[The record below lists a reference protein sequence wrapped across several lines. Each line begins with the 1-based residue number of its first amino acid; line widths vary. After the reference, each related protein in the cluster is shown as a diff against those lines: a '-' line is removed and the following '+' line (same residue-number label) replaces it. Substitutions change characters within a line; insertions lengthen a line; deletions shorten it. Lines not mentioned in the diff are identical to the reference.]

1 MKLPSL
7 GVLWQNFKSVVVR
20 FPLQVLIALVAT
32 GVWCYLAGHG
42 IKMDMNQHLLKLL
55 LLCNLGLTLLLA
67 LDTYAESRSLSSTSK
82 WLMRASGLAFLAALY
97 FLIDPFK
104 YLIDVFRVALFAFA
118 FHLLVAFAPFIKR
131 GNLNGFWQYNKTLF
145 LRFLISA
152 FYAAVLYAGLAIALF
167 AIDGL
172 FNVSIHSDVYLRLFI
187 VLSAGFTTIFFL
199 AGVPINFQALDEEQ
213 SYPKGLKIFTQYV
226 LIPLMTIYL
235 AILLV
240 YEVKIA
246 INWELPKGLVSTL
259 ILGYAVF
266 GVLSLLL
273 IYPIKEKDGNGWI
286 KLFSRFFYLMMI
298 PLIVLLILAV
308 IKRVGN
314 YGITESRYIL
324 IILATWLTGITGYF
338 LFSKK
343 QNIKVIPVSLFVLA
357 ILSIYGPQSAFSV
370 SRVSQTARLKKL
382 MASKDSAD
390 REEVPAVLRY
400 LVDRHGLTSL
410 QEFTSANLK
419 EVEEK
424 IYIKAEE
431 NKLRNY
437 EIESEKID
445 TAFALLKVK
454 NIDHSIWAK
463 YVTFNNANGLV
474 DVSGYGGMMDLN
486 SYSKELNIF
495 NGDTFEIEKAQR
507 GEKKEHYKDEVDKLV
522 VKVGGKEV
530 AVFNIDS
537 LARELVMKNEQKGF
551 QKNDRET
558 FTVPYALM
566 QLKKQTPK
574 YNFTFVAR
582 NLSGNY
588 QKDEKIF
595 NWLNFD
601 GYLLI
606 KKN

>member
-1 MKLPSL
+1 MKLPSVS
-7 GVLWQNFKSVVVR
+7 VLWQNFKSVVFR
-20 FPLQVLIALVAT
+20 FPLQVLMALVAT

-42 IKMDMNQHLLKLL
+42 VEMELNQQLIKLL

-67 LDTYAESRSLSSTSK
+67 LDTYAEGHSLSLTSK
-82 WLMRASGLAFLAALY
+82 WLMRVLGLVFLAALY

-152 FYAAVLYAGLAIALF
+152 FYAAVLFAGLAVALF
-167 AIDGL
+167 AINGL
-172 FNVSIHSDVYLRLFI
+172 FSVAIRSDVYLRLFI

-199 AGVPINFQALDEEQ
+199 GGVPVNFQSLDEEH

-266 GVLSLLL
+266 GMLSLLL

-286 KLFSRFFYLMMI
+286 RLFSRFFYLMMI

-324 IILATWLTGITGYF
+324 IILTTWLTGITGYF
-338 LFSKK
+338 LWSKK

-357 ILSIYGPQSAFSV
+357 ILSIYGPQSAFSI
-370 SRVSQTARLKKL
+370 SRVSQTARLKEL
-382 MASKDSAD
+382 MASKNTVDK
-390 REEVPAVLRY
+390 EKIPAVVRY

-410 QEFTSANLK
+410 QGFTSVNLK

-424 IYIKAEE
+424 IYVKAEK
-431 NKLRNY
+431 NKSRSY
-437 EIESEKID
+437 EIDNEKID

-454 NIDHSIWAK
+454 DIDNSVWPK
-463 YVTFNNANGLV
+463 YMTFNSADGVVNLQGY
-474 DVSGYGGMMDLN
+474 DVMIDLN
-486 SYSKELNIF
+486 NYSQQPNIF
-495 NGDTFEIEKAQR
+495 NGDKFEVMKGEREEIKAHHKMKVEKLTLKIAGQ
-507 GEKKEHYKDEVDKLV
+507 EA
-522 VKVGGKEV
+522 

-537 LARELVMKNEQKGF
+537 LAKELVLKNEQQPFKAVGHEAF
-551 QKNDRET
+551 VVPSGLLQLTQK
-558 FTVPYALM
+558 
-566 QLKKQTPK
+566 TPK
-574 YNFTFVAR
+574 YNFTFVAG

-588 QKDEKIF
+588 QKDDRTF
-595 NWLNFD
+595 SWLNFN

>member
-7 GVLWQNFKSVVVR
+7 SVLWQNFKSVVFR
-20 FPLQVLIALVAT
+20 FPLQVLMALVAT
-32 GVWCYLAGHG
+32 GVWCYLAGPG
-42 IKMDMNQHLLKLL
+42 IKMDLNQHLIKLL

-67 LDTYAESRSLSSTSK
+67 LDTYAESRSLSSISK
-82 WLMRASGLAFLAALY
+82 WLMRVFAIALLTALY

-104 YLIDVFRVALFAFA
+104 YLIDIFRVALFAFA

-145 LRFLISA
+145 LRFLMSA

-172 FNVSIHSDVYLRLFI
+172 FNVTIKSDVYLRLFI

-199 AGVPINFQALDEEQ
+199 AGVPINFQSLDEEQ

-266 GVLSLLL
+266 GLLSLLL

-357 ILSIYGPQSAFSV
+357 LLSIYGPQSAFSI
-370 SRVSQTARLKKL
+370 SRISQTARLKKL
-382 MASKDSAD
+382 IASKNTIDK
-390 REEVPAVLRY
+390 EEIPAVVRY

-410 QEFTSANLK
+410 QGFTSANLK

-424 IYIKAEE
+424 IYVKAE
-431 NKLRNY
+431 KDKSRSY
-437 EIESEKID
+437 EIDNEKID

-454 NIDHSIWAK
+454 DIDNSVWSK
-463 YVTFNNANGLV
+463 YMTFNSADGVVNLQGH
-474 DVSGYGGMMDLN
+474 DVMIDLN
-486 SYSKELNIF
+486 DYSQQPNIF
-495 NGDTFEIEKAQR
+495 NGDKFEVKKGEREEVKA
-507 GEKKEHYKDEVDKLV
+507 HDKLKV
-522 VKVGGKEV
+522 EKLTVKASGKEV

-537 LARELVMKNEQKGF
+537 LAKEMVLKHEQQPFTKAGH
-551 QKNDRET
+551 ET
-558 FTVPYALM
+558 FTVPSALL
-566 QLKKQTPK
+566 QLTQKTRK
-574 YNFTFVAR
+574 YNFTFVVR

-588 QKDEKIF
+588 QKNERIF
-595 NWLNFD
+595 NWLNFN

>member
-1 MKLPSL
+1 MKLPSI

-20 FPLQVLIALVAT
+20 FPLQVLVALVAT
-32 GVWCYLAGHG
+32 GLWYYLAGRG
-42 IKMDMNQHLLKLL
+42 VKMDLNQNLLKLL

-67 LDTYAESRSLSSTSK
+67 LDTYAESHSLNLRSK
-82 WLMRASGLAFLAALY
+82 WIMRASGLAFLAALY
-97 FLIDPFK
+97 FLIDPVK
-104 YLIDVFRVALFAFA
+104 YLTDVFRVALFAFA

-172 FNVSIHSDVYLRLFI
+172 FNVTIHSEVYLRLFI
-187 VLSAGFTTIFFL
+187 VLSAGFTTVFFL
-199 AGVPINFQALDEEQ
+199 AGVPINFQELDEEQ

-324 IILATWLTGITGYF
+324 IILAAWLTGITGYF

-357 ILSIYGPQSAFSV
+357 ILSIYGPQSAFSI
-370 SRVSQTARLKKL
+370 SKVSQAARLKKL
-382 MASKDSAD
+382 IASKNAVDK
-390 REEVPAVLRY
+390 EEIPAVVRY
-400 LVDRHGLTSL
+400 LVDRHGLASL
-410 QEFTSANLK
+410 QGFTSANLK

-424 IYIKAEE
+424 IYVKAQK
-431 NKLRNY
+431 NKSRSY
-437 EIESEKID
+437 EIDNEKID
-445 TAFALLKVK
+445 TAFVLLKVK
-454 NIDHSIWAK
+454 DIDNSVWSK
-463 YVTFNNANGLV
+463 YMTFNSADGVVNLQ
-474 DVSGYGGMMDLN
+474 GYEVMIDLN
-486 SYSKELNIF
+486 DYSQQPSIF
-495 NGDTFEIEKAQR
+495 NGDKFEVAKGEREEVKAHHKRKVEKLTL
-507 GEKKEHYKDEVDKLV
+507 KIS
-522 VKVGGKEV
+522 GKEEV
-530 AVFNIDS
+530 LFNVDS
-537 LARELVMKNEQKGF
+537 LARDLVLKHDQQPFAKAGH
-551 QKNDRET
+551 ET
-558 FTVPYALM
+558 FTVPSALL
-566 QLKKQTPK
+566 QLPQKTRK
-574 YNFTFVAR
+574 YNFTFVVR

-588 QKDEKIF
+588 QKNEKSF
-595 NWLNFD
+595 NWLNFN